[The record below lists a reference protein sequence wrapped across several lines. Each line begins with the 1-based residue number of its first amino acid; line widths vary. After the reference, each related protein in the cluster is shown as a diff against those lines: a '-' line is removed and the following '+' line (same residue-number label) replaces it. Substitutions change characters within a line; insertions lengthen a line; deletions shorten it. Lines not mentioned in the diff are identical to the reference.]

1 MTNSQKQKENKSK
14 ENKSKEGKEGKENKN
29 KEHNRLN
36 KKTLKKKNNIKR
48 GGGGINDLYSS
59 DDYKDSGFLDS
70 VKFST
75 DDRLSLRGDMPPFPG
90 CSIM

>member
-1 MTNSQKQKENKSK
+1 MTNSQKENKSK
-14 ENKSKEGKEGKENKN
+14 ENKDHKGLK
-29 KEHNRLN
+29 

-48 GGGGINDLYSS
+48 GGGINDMYSS

-70 VKFST
+70 VKFRT

>member
-14 ENKSKEGKEGKENKN
+14 ENKSKEGKEDKN

-48 GGGGINDLYSS
+48 GGGINDMYSS
-59 DDYKDSGFLDS
+59 DDYKDSGFLDA
-70 VKFST
+70 VKFRT

-90 CSIM
+90 CSVM